1 MNETELF
8 SIPAPVLTPRQD
20 RIESSIERVLRT
32 GGTRSEL
39 RELVEQF
46 ADLARLE
53 GLPPERAVSR
63 IKSVAMRAT
72 MAMAHEPEPPVGDS
86 PSDRIAMIVRWCAS
100 RYYRA
105 D

>member
-1 MNETELF
+1 MSESELF
-8 SIPAPVLTPRQD
+8 SISAPALTPRQD
-20 RIESSIERVLRT
+20 RIEASVERVLRN

-46 ADLARLE
+46 ADLARLQ

-63 IKSVAMRAT
+63 IKAVAMRAA
-72 MAMAHEPEPPVGDS
+72 MAMAHEPDPPVGDS

>member
-1 MNETELF
+1 MSEGELF
-8 SIPAPVLTPRQD
+8 SISASALTPRQD
-20 RIESSIERVLRT
+20 RIEASVERVLRS

-46 ADLARLE
+46 ADLTRLQ

-63 IKSVAMRAT
+63 IKAVAMRAAMT
-72 MAMAHEPEPPVGDS
+72 MTHESEPAVGDS
-86 PSDRIAMIVRWCAS
+86 LTDRIAMIVRWCAS

>member
-1 MNETELF
+1 MNDTELF
-8 SIPAPVLTPRQD
+8 SVPIPVLTPRQD
-20 RIESSIERVLRT
+20 RIEASIERVLRT

-39 RELVEQF
+39 RDLVEQF
-46 ADLARLE
+46 ADLARLQ
-53 GLPPERAVSR
+53 GLPPERTVSR
-63 IKSVAMRAT
+63 LKSVAMRAT
-72 MAMAHEPEPPVGDS
+72 LAKAQDGEPAVGDA